1 MMIVRNIQS
10 SLQCGRSSSAR
21 PLCTSTPSFRTFR
34 PPKSLAKPNLQ
45 ATVFTGPTKTY
56 ERSSTAWLHGLSS
69 FDGERAVERQRAAG
83 DSYRA
88 KSRKN
93 HAAARTKPD
102 RTRST
107 SGFEVRGI
115 PGVSGAS
122 QTQDDG
128 FLRQM
133 FDSPYAAAP
142 SASARSTGLFL
153 HPNLRDTQ
161 YFTVLTGQTL
171 THAHHLVDR
180 ITRVLPDFEPTF
192 PGSPFIKLDPS
203 SSEYAVALR
212 QTPKLL
218 DRLSDVLCLVMD
230 MAELVRNVH
239 PEQKWVQEADT
250 VYEVL
255 GRYMNGLNTHQG
267 LYEVSHEFFFF
278 ESSC

>member
-1 MMIVRNIQS
+1 MIVRHSHQS
-10 SLQCGRSSSAR
+10 LRSSQSPLIR
-21 PLCTSTPSFRTFR
+21 PLCTSTTSFRTFR
-34 PPKSLAKPNLQ
+34 APKSLAKPNLQ
-45 ATVFTGPTKTY
+45 ASVFTGPTKTY

-83 DSYRA
+83 DSFRN

-93 HAAARTKPD
+93 HAAATAKAD
-102 RTRST
+102 RSKTAM
-107 SGFEVRGI
+107 EGI
-115 PGVSGAS
+115 PGITGAS
-122 QTQDDG
+122 QTQDDSL
-128 FLRQM
+128 LRQM

-142 SASARSTGLFL
+142 SASAPSTGLFL
-153 HPNLRDTQ
+153 HPNLRDAK

-192 PGSPFIKLDPS
+192 PGSPFVTLHPS

-267 LYEVSHEFFFF
+267 LYEVSLALACCLYSDP
-278 ESSC
+278 SS